1 MLKLRKMVKK
11 MKEWK
16 DAKLEDVC
24 LNITDGSHTS
34 PPSVDNGYYMASVKD
49 MDEYGFNFKNC
60 RMISET
66 DYMKL
71 IKNGCQ
77 PQYGDILIG
86 KDGARYLE
94 DAFIFKQETKV
105 VLLSSIAILRPDKT
119 KIISEFLYYF
129 LTNKNTRIDIKN
141 NYGSGSAI
149 PRMVLKDFKRV
160 LIQIPSIDEQ
170 KSIVETLS
178 CLDDKIELNN
188 NINKTLEEMAQ
199 AIFKSWFVDF
209 EPFKD
214 GEFEDSELGRIP
226 KGWRVGT
233 ISDLGE
239 VVGGSTPS
247 KAKSEYYTEKGI
259 AWITPKDLSNNKDK
273 FISKGNID
281 ITELGLKNSST
292 KIMPKGT
299 VLFSSRA
306 PIGYVAI
313 AKNDVTTNQGFKSV
327 VPKINIGTAYV
338 YCFLKNNIEMI
349 ESRATGSTFKEVSG
363 SIMKQI
369 PALIPNDSILLKFQD
384 ICNLYFEQQM
394 LLENQNQALTIIRDS
409 LLPKLMSGE
418 IRIPLNEVQ

>member
-1 MLKLRKMVKK
+1 MSFSEWTNVKLS
-11 MKEWK
+11 
-16 DAKLEDVC
+16 D
-24 LNITDGSHTS
+24 ITSKITKGTT
-34 PPSVDNGYYMASVKD
+34 PTTIGASFIEKGVNYIKSECITASRLLD
-49 MDEYGFNFKNC
+49 RSKYAY
-60 RMISET
+60 ISEET
-66 DYMKL
+66 HEKLKRSQILINDILFSMAGMFLGKTGIVFEQDIPANTNQAVAIIRVTKELADYKYIYYYL
-71 IKNGCQ
+71 NQKKIQDYVNGSTSQSAQ
-77 PQYGDILIG
+77 PNINLKQIGDINVI
-86 KDGARYLE
+86 
-94 DAFIFKQETKV
+94 IPP
-105 VLLSSIAILRPDKT
+105 LS
-119 KIISEFLYYF
+119 
-129 LTNKNTRIDIKN
+129 
-141 NYGSGSAI
+141 
-149 PRMVLKDFKRV
+149 
-160 LIQIPSIDEQ
+160 EQ
-170 KSIVETLS
+170 KVIAHTLS
-178 CLDDKIELNN
+178 CIDDKIELNN
-188 NINKTLEEMAQ
+188 HINKTLEEMAQ

-209 EPFKD
+209 EPFQDGAFED
-214 GEFEDSELGRIP
+214 GELGKIP

-247 KAKSEYYTEKGI
+247 KAKSEYYTEKGV
-259 AWITPKDLSNNKDK
+259 AWITPKDLSNNKYK

-281 ITELGLKNSST
+281 ITESGLKNSST
-292 KIMPKGT
+292 KIMPKDT

-327 VPKINIGTAYV
+327 VPKMNIGTAYV

-418 IRIPLNEVQ
+418 IRVPLNEVY

>member
-1 MLKLRKMVKK
+1 MS
-11 MKEWK
+11 EWNLVRLG
-16 DAKLEDVC
+16 DIC

-34 PPSVDNGYYMASVKD
+34 PPSVESGYYMASVKD
-49 MDEYGFNFKNC
+49 MDEYHFNLKNC

-66 DYMKL
+66 DYLKL
-71 IKNGCQ
+71 VKNGCQ
-77 PQYGDILIG
+77 PQDGDVLIG

-94 DAFIFKQETKV
+94 DVFVFKQDIKL
-105 VLLSSIAILRPDKT
+105 VLLSSIAILRPNKN
-119 KIISEFLYYF
+119 KIISEFLFYF
-129 LTNKNTRIDIKN
+129 LKDKNTRINIKN

-160 LIQIPSIDEQ
+160 PISIPNISDQ
-170 KSIVETLS
+170 KVIADTLS
-178 CLDDKIELNN
+178 CLDEKIELNN
-188 NINKTLEEMAQ
+188 RMNKTLEEMAQ

-214 GEFEDSELGRIP
+214 GEFEDSEMGMIP
-226 KGWRVGT
+226 KGWRVGK

-281 ITELGLKNSST
+281 ISELGLKNSST

-306 PIGYVAI
+306 PIGYVAV

-327 VPKINIGTAYV
+327 VPKINIGTSYI
-338 YCFLKNNIEMI
+338 YCFLKNNIEII
-349 ESRATGSTFKEVSG
+349 ENRATGSTFKEVSG
-363 SIMKQI
+363 SIMKGI
-369 PALIPNDSILLKFQD
+369 PVIIPDDSILIKFQNLCD
-384 ICNLYFEQQM
+384 LYFEKQM
-394 LLENQNQALTIIRDS
+394 VLESENRVLINIRDT

-418 IRIPLNEVQ
+418 IRVPIEEAE